1 MSRRQAL
8 PLRPVCGVDSTRHP
22 IVTAPPRS
30 TESGGPLSRRA
41 KRVVA
46 KGSVGWF
53 QSPLLLPVYL
63 PFLLL
68 ALLTILFRISEADLN
83 ICRMSYD
90 CGGQGWWGTDS
101 ALLQFIYYVGPA
113 PALALG
119 IGGLAVGILSLF
131 WRPLRPCQ
139 EAGFFFAAMLALGP
153 GLIVNGV
160 FKPHWNRPRPV
171 QTLAFGGSQPFVPVW
186 QSGPYPHSKSF
197 PSGHASMGFYLFAPA
212 FLLYR
217 KRRAWALAFVA
228 VGLVGGLVIGA
239 GRVLQGAHYPSDV
252 LWSAGLVYVSGLV
265 SFGVIQLVKCAAVRT
280 EVMASSTSP
289 PVVVMLRLPLRQSG
303 KISKPAPARRAA

>member
-1 MSRRQAL
+1 
-8 PLRPVCGVDSTRHP
+8 VCGVDSTRHP

-30 TESGGPLSRRA
+30 IESGVLLSRRA
-41 KRVVA
+41 KQAVA
-46 KGSVGWF
+46 KETAGWF

-68 ALLTILFRISEADLN
+68 ALLTVLFRISEADLN

-90 CGGQGWWGTDS
+90 RGGQGWWGTGS
-101 ALLQFIYYVGPA
+101 ALLQFIYKVGPA

-131 WRPLRPCQ
+131 WRPLRPCR

-160 FKPHWNRPRPV
+160 LKPHWNRPRPV

-186 QSGPYPHSKSF
+186 QSGPYPRSKSF

-228 VGLVGGLVIGA
+228 VGLIGGLVIGA

-252 LWSAGLVYVSGLV
+252 LWSAGMVYLSGLILY
-265 SFGVIQLVKCAAVRT
+265 GVLLLFKSAADRRGV
-280 EVMASSTSP
+280 VADPASKT
-289 PVVVMLRLPLRQSG
+289 VLVMLRLAQRQCG
-303 KISKPAPARRAA
+303 QAAEAAPIRRAA

>member
-1 MSRRQAL
+1 M
-8 PLRPVCGVDSTRHP
+8 
-22 IVTAPPRS
+22 
-30 TESGGPLSRRA
+30 SRRA

-101 ALLQFIYYVGPA
+101 ALLQFIYKVGPA

-119 IGGLAVGILSLF
+119 IGGLAVGMLSLF

-239 GRVLQGAHYPSDV
+239 GRILQGAHYPSDV
-252 LWSAGLVYVSGLV
+252 LWSAGMVYLTGLILY
-265 SFGVIQLVKCAAVRT
+265 GVMQLFKSAANRR
-280 EVMASSTSP
+280 EAFADPTSK
-289 PVVVMLRLPLRQSG
+289 PVVVMLRLAHRQCG
-303 KISKPAPARRAA
+303 QAAEAAPIRRAA